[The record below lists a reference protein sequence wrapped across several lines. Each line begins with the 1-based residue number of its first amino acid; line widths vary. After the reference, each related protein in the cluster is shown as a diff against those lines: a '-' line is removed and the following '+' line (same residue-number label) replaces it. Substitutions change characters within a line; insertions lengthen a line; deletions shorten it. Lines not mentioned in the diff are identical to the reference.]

1 MMGRIKVNVEKEVI
15 RLSIPSDNGTIVI
28 NEPSQNLKD
37 TLVKELGLKV
47 TKQEDINE
55 KEIMLLLIEKCTNV
69 EFDGDIFEAT
79 SLSHEAQ
86 MIANEILIIFEEIIA
101 EVHQL
106 LRLTLQQTK
115 NEMLQNKIIEEK
127 DEMIEQVEEKIKEE
141 KAMEEMPHKVV
152 KKPQRS
158 RGKIVRK

>member
-1 MMGRIKVNVEKEVI
+1 MGRIKVNVEKEVV

-37 TLVKELGLKV
+37 KLVKELGLKV

-69 EFDGDIFEAT
+69 EFDGDIFEAKN
-79 SLSHEAQ
+79 LSHEAQ
-86 MIANEILIIFEEIIA
+86 MIVNEILIIFEEIIA
-101 EVHQL
+101 LVHQV
-106 LRLTLQQTK
+106 LRLTLQQAK

-127 DEMIEQVEEKIKEE
+127 DEMIEQVEEKVEE
-141 KAMEEMPHKVV
+141 KKTIEEMPRKVA

-158 RGKIVRK
+158 RGKMIRK